1 MAYSNLKI
9 GRQQRTAIITLN
21 RPDAL
26 NALNSGT
33 FDELSDALGKL
44 DGDESVSAI
53 VITGEGK
60 AFVAGADIAELK
72 SMDAFQ
78 ARAFSLKGQRVFD
91 QIESLSKPVIA
102 AVNGFCLG
110 GGCELAMACDIRVAS
125 EKAKFGQPEVNLGTT
140 PGFAGTQ
147 RLPRLVGEGR
157 AKELLMT
164 GEIIDAR
171 TAHQIGL
178 ANRVV
183 PAEELMNAVMELA
196 GQIEAKGP
204 VAVSL
209 VKSVVHKGLQVD
221 LASGSAMENDAFG
234 LCFASGQA
242 PEGMAAFLEKRKPK
256 WDQ

>member
-1 MAYSNLKI
+1 MAYNNLKI
-9 GRQQRTAIITLN
+9 SRKQQAAVIILN
-21 RPDAL
+21 RPEAL
-26 NALNSGT
+26 NALNSET
-33 FDELSDALGKL
+33 FDELSDALEKL
-44 DGDESVSAI
+44 DGDESVTVI

-72 SMDAFQ
+72 DMDAFQ
-78 ARAFSLKGQRVFD
+78 SRAFSRKGQKVFE
-91 QIESLSKPVIA
+91 QIESLDKPVIA

-125 EKAKFGQPEVNLGTT
+125 EKARFGQPEVNLGTT

-171 TAHQIGL
+171 EAHRIGL

-183 PAEELMNAVMELA
+183 DPDGLMDTVMELA
-196 GQIEAKGP
+196 GQIDAKGP
-204 VAVSL
+204 AAVSL

-256 WDQ
+256 WEQ

>member
-1 MAYSNLKI
+1 MAYNNLKI
-9 GRQQRTAIITLN
+9 GRQQRTAIITIN
-21 RPDAL
+21 RPEAL
-26 NALNSGT
+26 NALNSET
-33 FDELSDALGKL
+33 FDELSDALEKL
-44 DGDESVSAI
+44 DGDESVSTVI
-53 VITGEGK
+53 ITGEGK

-72 SMDAFQ
+72 SMNAFG
-78 ARAFSLKGQRVFD
+78 ARAFSLKGQQVFD

-164 GEIIDAR
+164 GDIIDAR
-171 TAHQIGL
+171 TAQQIGL
-178 ANRVV
+178 ANTVV
-183 PAEELMNAVMELA
+183 APEELMDTVMELA
-196 GQIEAKGP
+196 GKIEAKGP
-204 VAVSL
+204 VAISM

-256 WDQ
+256 WAQ